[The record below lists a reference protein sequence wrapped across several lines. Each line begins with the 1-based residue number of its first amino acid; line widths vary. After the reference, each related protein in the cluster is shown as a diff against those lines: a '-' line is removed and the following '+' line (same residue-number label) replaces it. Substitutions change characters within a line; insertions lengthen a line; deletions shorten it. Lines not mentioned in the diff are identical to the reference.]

1 MHFSNSHLNHLSM
14 EKYAINLNRL
24 NVSVHDQ
31 CQELESALAWSTR
44 RIWDR
49 AIPVQKGEITRGT
62 QILYHAY
69 GDRIF

>member
-31 CQELESALAWSTR
+31 CQELESALA
-44 RIWDR
+44 
-49 AIPVQKGEITRGT
+49 
-62 QILYHAY
+62 
-69 GDRIF
+69 